1 VQLGSGGSPSARA
14 AAAAVLGVSEA
25 QLGAEEAAL
34 RARVRELRL
43 SRLAQEQVTRKV
55 ALSKEGAQIRAEI
68 ARLRAHILMGGVP
81 PPRGPADAAT
91 ARGGGAIPP
100 AAAEGD
106 R

>member
-91 ARGGGAIPP
+91 ARGGGAAPP